1 MSIPSLR
8 WRHLLEALAGLAI
21 GLVCL
26 VAFSGTASADA
37 IDTPAPATGPVTGL
51 IGGLQQTLDPVLA
64 PVTQGV
70 VQPTITTVG
79 TTIDGVVPGLGTTV
93 QQTVDGL
100 GTTVDQTVDGVG
112 TTVDGVVQP
121 LLPPPPSGPLPGVP
135 VLPDLVDQL
144 IAPTVDSL
152 TSTIPA
158 ALASDPATVTTADAV
173 TVGAELRSSTSP
185 ISSDGR
191 TTAAVAQLSA
201 APITGDSPL
210 SVPGPQSLPLAI
222 ISTVS
227 SALATGANGTGG
239 LLLAILVGVAA
250 LALRP
255 AQGGMFALRQ
265 TSPNAP
271 SFAISVPP
279 G

>member
-26 VAFSGTASADA
+26 VAFSGTASAGQ
-37 IDTPAPATGPVTGL
+37 IDTPAPAATGPVTGL
-51 IGGLQQTLDPVLA
+51 LDGLQQTLDPVLA

-79 TTIDGVVPGLGTTV
+79 ATLDGVVPGLGTTV

-100 GTTVDQTVDGVG
+100 GTTVDHTVDGVG
-112 TTVDGVVQP
+112 TTVDGVVLP
-121 LLPPPPSGPLPGVP
+121 LLPPPTVT
-135 VLPDLVDQL
+135 LPDVPGIVDEL
-144 IAPTVDSL
+144 TPPAVDSL
-152 TSTIPA
+152 GTTIPD
-158 ALASDPATVTTADAV
+158 ALAADPAAAATDDAV
-173 TVGAELRSSTSP
+173 TVGAQLRSSTSP
-185 ISSDGR
+185 VSSDGR

-227 SALATGANGTGG
+227 SALATGANGAGG

-255 AQGGMFALRQ
+255 AQGGMYALRQ